1 MSTTVDAA
9 VAGAVRA
16 AAEALAEPA
25 QVYDPLLDRIG
36 DARFAL
42 LGEASHGT
50 HEFYHERALITQRLI
65 EERGFMAVAVEADWP
80 DAFRVNRYVRGAGE
94 DATASEALGGFLRFP
109 TWMWRNT
116 AVVEFVEW
124 LRDYNDALPPGA
136 PRVGF
141 YGMDL
146 YSLRASM
153 AAVLRYLEQ
162 VDPPAAERARA
173 RYACF
178 DRFDEDPRDYGFLAG
193 TGITQSCK
201 DQVVV
206 QLAEMVRRAADES
219 ERAGGAAED
228 EVFDAVQNARVVK
241 NAEAYY
247 RTMFLGDVSSW
258 NLRDRHMVTTFE
270 TLVQH
275 LTRRTGRP
283 AKVAVWAHN
292 SHLGDA
298 RATEMGERGELNV
311 GQLVRSSYGRDA
323 LLVGFTTHHGT
334 VTAASDWDGPAE
346 RKNVRPALPDSYEAA
361 FHATDLPRFVLAWR
375 EGDAVTR
382 RLPISRLE
390 RAIGVVYRPDTERAS
405 HYFRA
410 RLVEQFDAVVH
421 FDETRAVEPLERTAE
436 WNAGEAPLTY
446 PFAV

>member
-50 HEFYHERALITQRLI
+50 PEFYHERALI
-65 EERGFMAVAVEADWP
+65 
-80 DAFRVNRYVRGAGE
+80 
-94 DATASEALGGFLRFP
+94 S
-109 TWMWRNT
+109 
-116 AVVEFVEW
+116 
-124 LRDYNDALPPGA
+124 

-141 YGMDL
+141 YGRDL

-173 RYACF
+173 CYACF

-219 ERAGGAAED
+219 ELAGGAAED
-228 EVFDAVQNARVVK
+228 EVFDAVQNARVV
-241 NAEAYY
+241 
-247 RTMFLGDVSSW
+247 
-258 NLRDRHMVTTFE
+258 
-270 TLVQH
+270 
-275 LTRRTGRP
+275 
-283 AKVAVWAHN
+283 
-292 SHLGDA
+292 
-298 RATEMGERGELNV
+298 
-311 GQLVRSSYGRDA
+311 
-323 LLVGFTTHHGT
+323 
-334 VTAASDWDGPAE
+334 
-346 RKNVRPALPDSYEAA
+346 
-361 FHATDLPRFVLAWR
+361 
-375 EGDAVTR
+375 
-382 RLPISRLE
+382 
-390 RAIGVVYRPDTERAS
+390 
-405 HYFRA
+405 
-410 RLVEQFDAVVH
+410 
-421 FDETRAVEPLERTAE
+421 
-436 WNAGEAPLTY
+436 
-446 PFAV
+446 